1 MLWSGIYSKYARIKN
16 GLKRELS
23 TLKVIEEDVHPVDP
37 LLHQPCNSRFEQ
49 QILLFL
55 ICVCFICLGTRPL

>member
-1 MLWSGIYSKYARIKN
+1 MLWSGNYSKHARIKN

-37 LLHQPCNSRFEQ
+37 LLHQPCNGRFWTAN
-49 QILLFL
+49 ITAFDL
-55 ICVCFICLGTRPL
+55 CVFYMSWY